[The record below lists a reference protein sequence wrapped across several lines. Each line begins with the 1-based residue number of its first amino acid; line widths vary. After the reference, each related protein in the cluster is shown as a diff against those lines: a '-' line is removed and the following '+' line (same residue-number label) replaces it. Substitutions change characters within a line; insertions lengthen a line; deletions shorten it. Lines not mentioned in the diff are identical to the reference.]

1 MARVY
6 LSVCVH
12 VCVCGMWS
20 WNRGAY
26 IIKVFRTVVVQN
38 ARVRAAANFLA
49 MSHVRGEARRGES
62 PSFPSPSP
70 VCNFRLVCCLC
81 ACFLARSSL
90 SLALRVW
97 VWSRPMLRRMSLSPT
112 LSPLSLSLSFC
123 VTEETRTLLMTKIM
137 TMIVGAECENN
148 WWMRRR
154 LPQWGFG

>member
-1 MARVY
+1 M
-6 LSVCVH
+6 
-12 VCVCGMWS
+12 CVCGMWS

-62 PSFPSPSP
+62 PSSPFPPPLFAIFDSFVVCVRASWHVHLPLLLSECGCDLGLCSGACLSPP
-70 VCNFRLVCCLC
+70 L
-81 ACFLARSSL
+81 SL
-90 SLALRVW
+90 SAL
-97 VWSRPMLRRMSLSPT
+97 T
-112 LSPLSLSLSFC
+112 LSLSLSFC
-123 VTEETRTLLMTKIM
+123 VTEETRTALMTMIM